1 MLTFVLVITFR
12 SLILYLRLITRK
24 SNTQTLR
31 RTSTVC
37 TKRSQRW
44 RKSKLYSWGRPW
56 GWKWQERLPLIPSAA
71 LHTSGTVAV
80 FYKLLSLFV
89 FPWFKILWIVI
100 NFRNSEIHG
109 QLKTIAILALLK
121 IQIVTDSDEGCLMP
135 SSFNSFCISFSHSKS
150 TGIDVLTLYH
160 QFGPTRFTPQ
170 NHLDRFAF
178 LLLSHLL
185 SFSLDRLFSFH
196 QNKLF
201 QSSCTFLWS

>member
-1 MLTFVLVITFR
+1 MGGLVLNFVGFGNGTKSITI
-12 SLILYLRLITRK
+12 SA
-24 SNTQTLR
+24 
-31 RTSTVC
+31 
-37 TKRSQRW
+37 
-44 RKSKLYSWGRPW
+44 
-56 GWKWQERLPLIPSAA
+56 LPLSACA
-71 LHTSGTVAV
+71 
-80 FYKLLSLFV
+80 
-89 FPWFKILWIVI
+89 
-100 NFRNSEIHG
+100 G

-121 IQIVTDSDEGCLMP
+121 IQIVTDSDEGCLMR
-135 SSFNSFCISFSHSKS
+135 SSFNSFCISFSHGKS

-185 SFSLDRLFSFH
+185 SFSLDGLFSFH